1 MTNGLVLIGQVARE
15 CGVSDDTIRH
25 YEKKGLLAPVERT
38 SSGYRRYA
46 ADAIPRVRLIRRA
59 LGIGFTL
66 DELTRIFR
74 QRSAGTPPCRQV
86 RSLAEEKLRNLD
98 EQIAQLTALRTT
110 LAETLANWDERLS
123 TTAADQPAHL
133 LESLN

>member
-1 MTNGLVLIGQVARE
+1 MTSSLVLIGVVARE

-25 YEKKGLLAPVERT
+25 YEKKGLLDPVERT
-38 SSGYRRYA
+38 SGGYRRYA

-59 LGIGFTL
+59 LTLGFTL

-74 QRSAGTPPCRQV
+74 QRSAGMPPCRQV
-86 RSLAEEKLRNLD
+86 RSLAEQKLRDLD
-98 EQIAQLTALRTT
+98 DQIAQLTALRST
-110 LAETLANWDERLS
+110 LAKTLAHWDERLS

-133 LESLN
+133 LESLT